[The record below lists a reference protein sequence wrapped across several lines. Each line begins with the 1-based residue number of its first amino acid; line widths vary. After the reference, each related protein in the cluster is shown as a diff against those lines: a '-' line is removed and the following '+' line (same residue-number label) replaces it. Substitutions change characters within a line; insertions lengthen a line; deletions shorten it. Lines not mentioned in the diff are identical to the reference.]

1 MALWLHIPSYM
12 LTFATLFLGTLGSV
26 EEGKVA
32 NFLLATTGF
41 VKLRY
46 SIMKKKKLLEV
57 GILPEILVIHFFS
70 NLQCCGYDIIIC
82 T

>member
-1 MALWLHIPSYM
+1 M

-70 NLQCCGYDIIIC
+70 NLLCCGYDIIVC

>member
-1 MALWLHIPSYM
+1 M

-57 GILPEILVIHFFS
+57 GILPEILVIHFFI

>member
-46 SIMKKKKLLEV
+46 SIMKKKMLLEV
-57 GILPEILVIHFFS
+57 GILPEILVIHFSATF
-70 NLQCCGYDIIIC
+70 NVVGMIL
-82 T
+82 